1 MADDTTETKPQT
13 SEGEGKNTAGEATGA
28 GTQTAKTEER
38 TFTQADI
45 DRIVKDRLAAQKK
58 AFEEKQAEEL
68 AQKQGEWKEL
78 AEKRAARVA
87 ELEAELKP
95 LTERANSLEQR
106 LQKIADARVT
116 ELPEA
121 LRERVPAAD
130 KASAADR
137 LEKIEE
143 LLAVLAVVPTQPV
156 QRTPGNANKPDP
168 RGDAATADADRKA
181 RLADAARYRR

>member
-38 TFTQADI
+38 TFSQADI

-58 AFEEKQAEEL
+58 AIEEKQAEEL
-68 AQKQGEWKEL
+68 AQKQGEWKDL

-95 LTERANSLEQR
+95 LTERADSLEAR
-106 LQKIADARVT
+106 LHKIADA
-116 ELPEA
+116 ELEKLPEKSRA
-121 LRERVPAAD
+121 RVPDA
-130 KASAADR
+130 KSASAEAR
-137 LEKIEE
+137 LTKIEE
-143 LLAVLAVVPTQPV
+143 ILELVAELPTA
-156 QRTPGNANKPDP
+156 TPPAPGHG
-168 RGDAATADADRKA
+168 RGPKAAGGPSGPSDDK
-181 RLADAARYRR
+181 LVEDGVRRGIFGF